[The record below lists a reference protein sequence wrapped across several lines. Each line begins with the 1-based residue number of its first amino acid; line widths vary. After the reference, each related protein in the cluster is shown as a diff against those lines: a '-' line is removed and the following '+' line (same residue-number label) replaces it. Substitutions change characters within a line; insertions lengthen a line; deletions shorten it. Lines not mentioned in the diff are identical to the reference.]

1 MILDA
6 GTKLGRYEIRSK
18 LGEGGMGEVCLATDT
33 KLQRRVALKI
43 LPTEVAADRN
53 RMNRFVQ
60 EAKAASALNHPN
72 ILTIYE
78 IDESD
83 SLNFIASEF
92 VDGETLRQRMKTVRP
107 SASDV
112 EKFRIVLNRTAK
124 LCLSLVGRQAVSII
138 YSVLDIETE
147 GSWNSLSYVS
157 ITYCMTQ
164 ARRLR

>member
-1 MILDA
+1 MTLDA

-18 LGEGGMGEVCLATDT
+18 LGEGGMGEVYLASDT

-78 IDESD
+78 IDQSD
-83 SLNFIASEF
+83 SLHFIASEF
-92 VDGETLRQRMKTVRP
+92 VDGET
-107 SASDV
+107 
-112 EKFRIVLNRTAK
+112 
-124 LCLSLVGRQAVSII
+124 
-138 YSVLDIETE
+138 
-147 GSWNSLSYVS
+147 
-157 ITYCMTQ
+157 
-164 ARRLR
+164 